1 MPTIKMKN
9 QEQIED
15 EEMTKE
21 EIRMNRINK
30 WKRHD
35 IENEISEL

>member
-1 MPTIKMKN
+1 MKN
-9 QEQIED
+9 QEQIDD

-21 EIRMNRINK
+21 EIRMSRINK

-35 IENEISEL
+35 IENEINEL